1 MSWFFWRWS
10 QHQTWMASSPP
21 TKTSKLSHLHCRAA
35 GPWHGRVEQNLTT
48 DLLPQFNKSNVSSE
62 DRNNC
67 AKLDST
73 QREGPTRNEDLWL
86 TKLLLLLTYSAASL
100 HSAPI
105 FCDKIK
111 DKSPCISLVI
121 YCLVYCSLTSHYSP
135 YLGYWWMIL
144 EGMSSEQGEETL
156 HFIHHLQTKSILVN
170 IENTLDHSQNYAQL
184 GPKLYAILGPDHHH
198 HHYRWKK
205 FTVPHEN
212 FGYHERD
219 LRVSVQSEP
228 IQL

>member
-170 IENTLDHSQNYAQL
+170 IENTLDHSRL
-184 GPKLYAILGPDHHH
+184 GLSCMLYLDQITTITIIGGKSLQCRTKTSDIMKEI
-198 HHYRWKK
+198 YEL
-205 FTVPHEN
+205 V
-212 FGYHERD
+212 Y
-219 LRVSVQSEP
+219 SQSP
-228 IQL
+228 YNCKI